1 MKLLTST
8 LCALSIAIAAPS
20 FAQDTTTPEPEAET
34 KPAAADLAAQADE
47 VFPLEEEKK
56 GPYVRETHGSWEVRC
71 APNQQG
77 EVCNLYHLL
86 SDKEGNSVAEL
97 NIEILPAGGQ
107 ASAGVT
113 LVTPL
118 GTLLTSQVGW
128 RIDAG
133 KARRYPFSWCEAAG
147 CISRFGLTKGDIAAM
162 KKGANAKITLVSVT
176 APKTPIELE
185 MSLTGFTAAF
195 DSIPAPVVK

>member
-8 LCALSIAIAAPS
+8 LCALTLVVATPS
-20 FAQDTTTPEPEAET
+20 FAQDTATPEPEAQ
-34 KPAAADLAAQADE
+34 AAPEAPKADE
-47 VFPLEEEKK
+47 VFPVEAKK
-56 GPYVRETHGSWEVRC
+56 TGPYVREKHGTWEVRC
-71 APNQQG
+71 APNEQG

-86 SDKEGNSVAEL
+86 SDKDGNSVAEL

-128 RIDAG
+128 TIDAG
-133 KARRYPFSWCEAAG
+133 KTRRYPFSWCEEAG

-162 KKGANAKITLVSVT
+162 KKGAGARVTVVSVT
-176 APKTPIELE
+176 APKTPIELD

-195 DSIPAPVVK
+195 NSIPAPAAQ